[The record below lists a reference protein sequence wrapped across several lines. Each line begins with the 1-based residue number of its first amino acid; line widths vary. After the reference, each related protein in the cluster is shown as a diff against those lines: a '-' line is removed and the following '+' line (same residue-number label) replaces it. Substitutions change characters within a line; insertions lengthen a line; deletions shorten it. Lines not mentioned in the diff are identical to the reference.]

1 MLNFEQQYLTEI
13 GNVFNQTALLPG
25 GASVQPGQVIRFP
38 QIVRS
43 TWKPEPL
50 PTGAFQIMPAVQAI
64 PDLLTEEA
72 DTPNFRFA
80 NATIYW
86 ESLSENRMAIRM
98 PVPGSVLLLAIECS
112 IFRLNNSLERLR
124 ELKHLKNEHWWKEG
138 FLVTSLTVARR
149 ALIVQSGSAN
159 CYVEIEGKVEELIK
173 RGGARLTELA
183 DLRIHNARETALEIS
198 WQENL
203 PIVMETLPL
212 YRSTISKLLSIPGLR
227 PSPLL
232 IMNIFQWIGS
242 LITGAPEQVRSGK
255 HN

>member
-25 GASVQPGQVIRFP
+25 CAVVQPGQVIRFP
-38 QIVRS
+38 QITRS

-50 PTGAFQIMPAVQAI
+50 PFGAFQIMPAVQAV
-64 PDLLTEEA
+64 PDLVTEEA

-80 NATIYW
+80 NATLYW

-98 PVPGSVLLLAIECS
+98 PVPGTVLLLAIECS
-112 IFRLNNSLERLR
+112 IFRLNNSLERLK

-138 FLVTSLTVARR
+138 FLVTSLTVAKR
-149 ALIVQSGSAN
+149 ALIVQSASAD
-159 CYVEIEGKVEELIK
+159 CYFEIEGKVEELIK
-173 RGGARLTELA
+173 RGGARLTEWA
-183 DLRIHNARETALEIS
+183 DLRIHNTRETALEIS

-212 YRSTISKLLSIPGLR
+212 YQSTISKLLSIPGLR

-232 IMNIFQWIGS
+232 VMNLFNWIGS
-242 LITGAPEQVRSGK
+242 LITGAPVEMKSTK
-255 HN
+255 